1 VPQTGYA
8 FNTDRQ
14 AFLATA
20 VRKADTHWSRLRGL
34 IGEDERSFPAGSGLW
49 IVPCHGVHTFA
60 MQFPIDV
67 LYLSESLR
75 VQRIEEN
82 VKPWRLTPFETEAA
96 TVLELPARTLWNSG
110 TTLGDRIEIVFD
122 HGAAKEECA

>member
-1 VPQTGYA
+1 MHKIGYA
-8 FNTDRQ
+8 FNADRQ

-20 VRKADTHWSRLRGL
+20 VRMANTHWSRLRGL

-67 LYLSESLR
+67 VYLSASLR

-82 VKPWRLTPFETEAA
+82 VKPWRLTPFETDTA
-96 TVLELPARTLWNSG
+96 TVLELPARTIWNSG
-110 TTLGDRIEIVFD
+110 TGIGDRIEIVFN
-122 HGAAKEECA
+122 GRNKEAA